1 VTKRTTGNRS
11 PDRVYEIRD
20 AEGRLVAEHHR
31 FDEPDGDKKCLWKL
45 PHTGPRD
52 YGLKGLRLEELPLYG
67 AEMISDLGIDELV
80 TVVEGE
86 KARDALEA
94 AGIPAVGTVTGSG
107 TTPGREALEILRDR
121 RVALWPDA
129 DAAGELHMERVAE
142 RLHGLAAE
150 VLVYTWHDA
159 PADVKGP
166 DAADHPAVQSR
177 NRKALD
183 RLLTDLESAP
193 RWRPSALRRTF
204 TAAELMDEEL
214 PPIREVV
221 PRILPEGVSLLAG
234 KPKLGKSWLCLGLC
248 IATAT
253 GGHALGKTKVE
264 KGAALYLAL
273 EDNRRRMRKR
283 LKKLLTH
290 SAPPRD
296 LHIALEWPRL
306 NEGGADELRA
316 WLNENPDARLVVI
329 DTLAKI
335 REPARGQN
343 VYAEDYKAL
352 EKLIPLAAEYSVAVL
367 VVTHLRKL
375 SAADPLDEISGS
387 TGLSGGVDG
396 FLILKRDRGRH
407 DATLHVDGRDVEEP
421 AELALTWD
429 GELASWTLAGDAEEF
444 RMSVERAKIREVLE
458 ASEEPMSPKE
468 IAAALGVDTNNIS
481 QRLYQMKQAGQVKTP
496 NYGCYTVA
504 KTDKS
509 HTSDKTDKSHKSS
522 GLLSA
527 GTSGDKGSDKS
538 VSRTD
543 KPDPD
548 SFTSF
553 SGFIEGAENGSNKTR
568 GLSAAEVAEELRR
581 AGSGPARALSN
592 YLEKPGSRQRLEY
605 LTIAV
610 LVARGLDTDA
620 WKAYAGA
627 VEKAAVDPQNHPL
640 SCGCEGCTL

>member
-31 FDEPDGDKKCLWKL
+31 FEKPDGDKECLWKL
-45 PHTGPRD
+45 PDTAPRD
-52 YGLKGLRLEELPLYG
+52 YGLKGLRLEDLPLYG
-67 AEMISDLGIDELV
+67 AEMGSDLGIDELV

-107 TTPGREALEILRDR
+107 TTPGLKALEILRGR

-129 DAAGELHMERVAE
+129 DAAGERHMERVAE
-142 RLHGLAAE
+142 RLHGVAAE

-166 DAADHPAVQSR
+166 DAADHPAVRSR
-177 NRKALD
+177 DRKALD
-183 RLLTDLESAP
+183 RLLTDLEGAP
-193 RWRPSALRRTF
+193 RWKPSVLRRTF
-204 TAAELMDEEL
+204 TAAELLDEEL

-221 PRILPEGVSLLAG
+221 PGILPEGVTLLAG
-234 KPKLGKSWLCLGLC
+234 KPKLGKSWKALDLC

-253 GGHALGKTKVE
+253 GGYALGKIHVE

-273 EDNRRRMRKR
+273 EDNKRRMRKR
-283 LKKLLTH
+283 LQKRLSR
-290 SAPPRD
+290 SAPPQD

-316 WLNENPDARLVVI
+316 WLNEHPDARLVVI

-335 REPARGQN
+335 RKPVRGQN
-343 VYAEDYKAL
+343 VYAEDYEAL
-352 EKLIPLAAEYSVAVL
+352 EKLIPLAVEYKVAVL
-367 VVTHLRKL
+367 VVHHLRKL
-375 SAADPLDEISGS
+375 TAADPLDEISGS

-429 GELASWTLAGDAEEF
+429 GELASWTLVGDAEEY
-444 RMSVERAKIREVLE
+444 RMSAERAKIIEVLR
-458 ASEEPMSPKE
+458 ASKEPMSPKE
-468 IAAALGVDTNNIS
+468 IATALGIDVRNVS

-496 NYGCYTVA
+496 NYGRYTVD
-504 KTDKS
+504 KTDKT
-509 HTSDKTDKSHKSS
+509 HKGNKTDKSHKSPE
-522 GLLSA
+522 LLSD
-527 GTSGDKGSDKS
+527 SSSDDKS
-538 VSRTD
+538 PDKAESRID
-543 KPDPD
+543 KPD
-548 SFTSF
+548 SGGFTTF
-553 SGFIEGAENGSNKTR
+553 TGFIEGEENGSNKTQ
-568 GLSAAEVAEELRR
+568 GLSAGEIAEELRR
-581 AGSGPARALSN
+581 AGSGPRLNLSH
-592 YLEKPGSRQRLEY
+592 YLRGDTTLEI
-605 LTIAV
+605 LTKSV
-610 LVARGLDTDA
+610 LVACGMDTGS
-620 WKAYAGA
+620 WKIHAGA
-627 VEKAAVDPQNHPL
+627 VQEAAADPQNHPL
-640 SCGCEGCTL
+640 DCECEECV